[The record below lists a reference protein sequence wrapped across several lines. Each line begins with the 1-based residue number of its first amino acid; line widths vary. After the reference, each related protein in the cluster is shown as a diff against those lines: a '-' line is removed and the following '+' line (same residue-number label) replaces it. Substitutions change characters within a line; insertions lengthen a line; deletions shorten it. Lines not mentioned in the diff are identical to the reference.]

1 MRTEAA
7 VALDVSQ
14 DILVTID
21 NFAELPSQ
29 ARPVASP
36 VCRQGKRSAR

>member
-7 VALDVSQ
+7 VAVDVSQ

-21 NFAELPSQ
+21 NFAELPGQCS
-29 ARPVASP
+29 VL
-36 VCRQGKRSAR
+36 SAAKVSAVLGER

>member
-7 VALDVSQ
+7 VAVDVSQ

-21 NFAELPSQ
+21 NFAELPGQ
-29 ARPVASP
+29 A
-36 VCRQGKRSAR
+36 SAQSCLPPR